1 MNELAFIEQLLNAP
15 AGARPKLLL
24 TVAEAAGLCD
34 MSEKGAR
41 NLIDKGQFPTAESP
55 VRPERAGKQ
64 IRIPTLKL
72 LKALGLPL
80 PGDQAA

>member
-24 TVAEAAGLCD
+24 TVAEAAELCD
-34 MSEKGAR
+34 MSERGAR
-41 NLIDKGQFPTAESP
+41 ALISKGRFPTTESP
-55 VRPERAGKQ
+55 VQPERSGSQ
-64 IRIPTLKL
+64 LRIPTLKL
-72 LKALGLPL
+72 LKALGLSL